1 MSEAIEV
8 HVDAVST
15 VREFLKLLEL
25 GDVDGA
31 LELADP
37 DIEWRNTTL
46 PTVRG
51 LDRTR
56 KAFRSMDRYDMSF
69 AVDIHHIAGEGDTGE
84 RDVVLTERTDYLGKG
99 KFKVGFWVCGTFEL
113 RNGKIVLWHD
123 HFSWIDLFRGTA
135 VGAFAALR
143 SR

>member
-1 MSEAIEV
+1 MSEATEG
-8 HVDAVST
+8 HVDAAST
-15 VREFLKLLEL
+15 VRDFLKLLEL

-31 LELADP
+31 FALADP

-51 LDRTR
+51 IDRAR

-69 AVDIHHIAGEGDTGE
+69 AVDIHHIAGEGD
-84 RDVVLTERTDYLGKG
+84 VVLTERTDYLGRG

-113 RNGKIVLWHD
+113 RDGKIAVWHD
-123 HFSWIDLFRGTA
+123 HFSWIDLIRGTA
-135 VGAFAALR
+135 LGAIGALR
-143 SR
+143 SRRA